1 MQDMTY
7 DEIKSRIPDC
17 PDGLRFVHCL
27 DEPIKLYGTRV
38 ENGEYAKD
46 FIRLPHDCVC
56 GDGVDNLRFISTG
69 VRVRFI
75 TNSDKLAILGKTGA
89 VSAFC
94 ERYGFDIRVKYADGY
109 IQSFHA
115 LRNDFRYD
123 FPMSEDGEKITYNE
137 RTSSLYFGRNMR
149 LMSGK
154 KDIEILFPHYCTT
167 KSLLIGVSED
177 AEILPPKPY
186 TVKKPVV
193 FFGSSITQGIHAS
206 RAAATC
212 EAQVSRMLDCDYIN
226 LGFSGSCR
234 AQKPVLEYIKTL
246 DMSAFVYDYD
256 HNAPDL
262 DFLKNTHEPFF
273 AEIREK
279 FPNLPVVF
287 MTKPDFLCNER
298 DAAKRRNIIYTTY
311 SNALSKGERNVYF
324 IDGETLF
331 RKDGVDPAI
340 CTFDG
345 CHPND
350 LGFWC
355 MARSVADILEKAF
368 KRSGALCE

>member
-1 MQDMTY
+1 MDNN
-7 DEIKSRIPDC
+7 IKFYSIFEKPFVV
-17 PDGLRFVHCL
+17 DGLLNPSPSNGFR
-27 DEPIKLYGTRV
+27 RV
-38 ENGEYAKD
+38 PDSIA
-46 FIRLPHDCVC
+46 DCMIDYVKEKTLHTNTA
-56 GDGVDNLRFISTG
+56 GG
-69 VRVRFI
+69 RVRFCTDAKTVTI
-75 TNSDKLAILGKTGA
+75 KAKLSPFEYKIDLNSILA
-89 VSAFC
+89 
-94 ERYGFDIRVKYADGY
+94 
-109 IQSFHA
+109 
-115 LRNDFRYD
+115 YD
-123 FPMSEDGEKITYNE
+123 FDLYRKSGDKFYYETNFHSFEGKPLQEEMLETREIRNSGMREYI
-137 RTSSLYFGRNMR
+137 LYFPCYGNVYS
-149 LMSGK
+149 LEIGLPKEAKVEAPSGYNF
-154 KDIEILFPHYCTT
+154 E
-167 KSLLIGVSED
+167 
-177 AEILPPKPY
+177 KPI
-186 TVKKPVV
+186 V
-193 FFGSSITQGIHAS
+193 FAGSSITQG
-206 RAAATC
+206 AAAC
-212 EAQVSRMLDCDYIN
+212 RPGLSYVSRTCRNLNCDFIN
-226 LGFSGSCR
+226 LGFAGSFQ
-234 AQKPVLEYIKTL
+234 AEEEVMNYIASL
-246 DMSAFVYDYD
+246 PMCAFVYDYD

-311 SNALSKGERNVYF
+311 SNALSKGDRNVYF